1 MADNNLNNATSL
13 PGNVDYAS
21 IAAALDVSNVAYDA
35 YSDGTMVEFGS
46 TGAVSTAYSAL
57 TGAGWTQIIIQPTIQ
72 DVDTE
77 HYQGVAFYKTVN
89 GVTTV
94 IIANRGAQSG
104 DNGYDFTPS
113 DFDIARGAPVPA
125 NNDARLL

>member
-1 MADNNLNNATSL
+1 MADDASITSTDL
-13 PGNVDYAS
+13 PGDLSYAS
-21 IAAALDVSNVAYDA
+21 IATALDVSSIAYDA

-94 IIANRGAQSG
+94 IIANGGAQSG
-104 DNGYDFTPS
+104 DNGYDFTAS